1 MKNSLVQVT
10 VAEFCERE
18 GVDYRLVLTLVE
30 LEIAQPIAGDDVQEW
45 VFDATGARWLEKAL
59 CLKRDLELE
68 WDAIGMLV
76 LLMRQR
82 EELQRENAAL
92 QQRLRRFLAD

>member
-1 MKNSLVQVT
+1 MKSSLVQVT

-18 GVDYRLVLTLVE
+18 GVDDRLVVTLVE
-30 LEIAQPIAGDDVQEW
+30 LEIARPIAGKRVEDW

-68 WDAIGMLV
+68 WDAVGMLV
-76 LLMRQR
+76 DLLRQR
-82 EELQRENAAL
+82 EALQRENAAL